1 MFPQILW
8 DKYGD
13 DLTSFTIYLAFNML
27 THLRK
32 GIMNCTAL
40 VQEKILQLGEMKQRI
55 SLSEWCGGFGWFC
68 FVLFCF
74 PRKKA
79 AA

>member
-1 MFPQILW
+1 
-8 DKYGD
+8 
-13 DLTSFTIYLAFNML
+13 ML

-32 GIMNCTAL
+32 GIMNCTVL